1 MNNLKAK
8 ELEVYNYIKK
18 FIKEKNYSP
27 TFREIANHTAYNS
40 IDSIHRVIKKLD
52 KLGYIKIDRD
62 NKGNMITR
70 SIIIK

>member
-1 MNNLKAK
+1 MNNLKTK

-27 TFREIANHTAYNS
+27 TFREIANHTDYNS